1 MFARQLT
8 RSTRAAART
17 YATVSEASGVKVAG
31 IDNGQPTTT
40 ISVVVKAGSRY
51 ETRPGVAHALKNFAF
66 KVSCCGGVGVGWVDG
81 VERSGV
87 GIGSWVGLLQR
98 GRDDGRRTGW
108 METTWENSRIHRCRL
123 DGLLAEENGRQRS
136 AFRFFRT
143 TSIGERLRSQS
154 APEDTTS

>member
-66 KVSCCGGVGVGWVDG
+66 KVSCCGGVGLGWVDG

-87 GIGSWVGLLQR
+87 G
-98 GRDDGRRTGW
+98 
-108 METTWENSRIHRCRL
+108 
-123 DGLLAEENGRQRS
+123 
-136 AFRFFRT
+136 
-143 TSIGERLRSQS
+143 
-154 APEDTTS
+154 